1 MSGWPR
7 EDMVSDVLT
16 FQMLTQNLAEGILSI
31 EFWTWT
37 VSFSETVS
45 NKYSKYSLVN
55 ALKLVGKTYA
65 RTHWA
70 LCRKSYGLML
80 GII

>member
-37 VSFSETVS
+37 VSFSECQINIQSIV
-45 NKYSKYSLVN
+45 
-55 ALKLVGKTYA
+55 
-65 RTHWA
+65 W
-70 LCRKSYGLML
+70 LML
-80 GII
+80 